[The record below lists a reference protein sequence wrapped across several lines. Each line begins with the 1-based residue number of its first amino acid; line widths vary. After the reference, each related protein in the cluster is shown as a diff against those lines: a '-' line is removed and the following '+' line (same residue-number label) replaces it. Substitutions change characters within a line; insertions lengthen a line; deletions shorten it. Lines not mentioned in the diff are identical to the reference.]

1 MTRIA
6 LILALLAAPAY
17 AGGPVLVDP
26 EVPVS
31 TARDRDNALPLIL
44 LGIVVAGIVVG
55 GSSDNCNDAPLP
67 APGGC

>member
-6 LILALLAAPAY
+6 FILALLAAPAF

-26 EVPVS
+26 EVPVAS
-31 TARDRDNALPLIL
+31 PRDRDNALPLIL
-44 LGIVVAGIVVG
+44 LGIVVAGIVLG
-55 GSSDNCNDAPLP
+55 GSDNCNDAPQP

>member
-6 LILALLAAPAY
+6 FILALLAAPAY

-31 TARDRDNALPLIL
+31 TTRDRNAALPLIL
-44 LGIVVAGIVVG
+44 LGIVVAGIVLG
-55 GSSDNCNDAPLP
+55 GGSDNCNDEPQP